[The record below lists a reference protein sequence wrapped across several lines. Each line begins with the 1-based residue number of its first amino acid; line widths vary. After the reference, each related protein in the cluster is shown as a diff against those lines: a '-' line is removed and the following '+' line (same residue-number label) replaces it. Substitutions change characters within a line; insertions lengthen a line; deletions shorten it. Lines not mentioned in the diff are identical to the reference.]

1 MLDTGSK
8 NWCNDIMSASRSKVS
23 EGSAL
28 NVVSLPDAPADESPV
43 SSCVMAYFS
52 SSGEFR
58 FRCDFKTEM
67 ERDSLI
73 LRLDIVL
80 AHIRSRVSS
89 QITPSLN
96 LAA

>member
-1 MLDTGSK
+1 
-8 NWCNDIMSASRSKVS
+8 MSASRSRDH
-23 EGSAL
+23 EGSVPK
-28 NVVSLPDAPADESPV
+28 VVSLPDTQPDESSV

-52 SSGEFR
+52 SDGQFR

-73 LRLDIVL
+73 LRLGIAL
-80 AHIRSRVSS
+80 AHLRSRVDS
-89 QITPSLN
+89 QVIPSLN